1 MRLTSEILV
10 ILLTLCACTSHVKK
24 EAYEAPWGEE
34 SGESDELI
42 MLTIYGPE
50 TYYEYHGRDMGTN
63 YMLCEQL
70 AEHLGKSVRIDVC
83 KDTADMIQRLSA
95 DEGDVIAV
103 PMSKKYQKGF
113 TVVANNWVVNEK
125 SGELADKIRSWYNP
139 KMLAEVKQRQQ
150 YQLSVASVTRR
161 IFPVMLSAGKGQISQ
176 YDAYFR
182 KYAPMALV
190 DWVLLASQC
199 YQESCFDTKAHSWAG
214 ACGLMQIMPATADHL
229 GLPREQLFQP
239 EPNIAAAARYMR
251 ELQMAFQDIN
261 NPKERLHFALAAYNG
276 GTNHVRDAMALAGK
290 YGGVAQRWADVRR
303 YILLLQE
310 PRYYND
316 PVVKSGYMRGTETA
330 SYVDQIMQRHEQ
342 YRRALATGTKVVSA
356 VKTPQSSAGSDGA
369 ISPIEATPHRATKKN
384 KWRKE

>member
-1 MRLTSEILV
+1 
-10 ILLTLCACTSHVKK
+10 
-24 EAYEAPWGEE
+24 
-34 SGESDELI
+34 
-42 MLTIYGPE
+42 
-50 TYYEYHGRDMGTN
+50 
-63 YMLCEQL
+63 
-70 AEHLGKSVRIDVC
+70 
-83 KDTADMIQRLSA
+83 
-95 DEGDVIAV
+95 
-103 PMSKKYQKGF
+103 
-113 TVVANNWVVNEK
+113 
-125 SGELADKIRSWYNP
+125 
-139 KMLAEVKQRQQ
+139 
-150 YQLSVASVTRR
+150 
-161 IFPVMLSAGKGQISQ
+161 
-176 YDAYFR
+176 
-182 KYAPMALV
+182 
-190 DWVLLASQC
+190 
-199 YQESCFDTKAHSWAG
+199 
-214 ACGLMQIMPATADHL
+214 
-229 GLPREQLFQP
+229 
-239 EPNIAAAARYMR
+239 MR

-356 VKTPQSSAGSDGA
+356 VKTTQPSAGSDGA